1 MFYDAIENKHGLRHD
16 PFKALVAPRPIGWI
30 SSISADGLVNLAPYS
45 FFNAISEKPH
55 MVMFS
60 STGWKDSVANV
71 AETGEF
77 VWNLATY
84 ALRDKMN
91 ITSAPVPREVNE
103 FKLAGLTMAPCRL
116 VEPPRV
122 AETPVSLECKHLR
135 TIRLEDINGVA
146 VDRYMVLGQ
155 VVGVHID
162 DRFIHDG
169 VVDTAELGPLARLG
183 YKDYSVV
190 DKVFQLTRPK
200 ADAVTG

>member
-1 MFYDAIENKHGLRHD
+1 MFYDAIENEHGLRHD

-30 SSISADGLVNLAPYS
+30 SSLAADGSVNLAPYS
-45 FFNAISEKPH
+45 YFNAISEKPH

-60 STGWKDSVANV
+60 STGWKDSAANV

-84 ALRDKMN
+84 SLREKMN
-91 ITSAPVPREVNE
+91 LTSAPVPRNANE
-103 FKLAGLTMAPCRL
+103 FELAGLTMTPCRL
-116 VEPPRV
+116 VAPPRV
-122 AETPVSLECKHLR
+122 GESPVSLECKHLR
-135 TIRLEDINGVA
+135 TIHLEDISGVP

-162 DRFIHDG
+162 DAFIHDG
-169 VVDTAELGPLARLG
+169 LVDTAELRPLARLG

-190 DKVFQLTRPK
+190 EKVFQLTRPK
-200 ADAVTG
+200 ADVLTS